1 METKVAVIAII
12 AESRDS
18 AEEINNILH
27 EYGEYIIGRMGIPYR
42 EKKLNVINVVVDA
55 PHDVI
60 SAMAGKIGNL
70 PKVTVKT
77 AYSGCN

>member
-18 AEEINNILH
+18 AEEINDILH

-70 PKVTVKT
+70 SNVTVKT